1 MSRQDRLT
9 ADLDKGFDALDTGDL
24 AAAAAAVE
32 RCQRIDR
39 KNPGVLALTAAVADA
54 NGDVE
59 AAIAGY
65 REMIE
70 LSPDDPMPRICAAR
84 IELRDL
90 GEPEQ
95 ALETV
100 DAAFEF
106 IDDEADLIEA
116 IVVRA
121 EALLATDRP
130 DDARAALAE
139 LSSSVIDEPEQAF
152 ELAELALGAADADA
166 AMRYVEI
173 AKRSDKL
180 ATDALHLIGRIYEAK
195 DDRAAMI
202 AAWQQVRERDAAEP
216 QGALTMADDEVERIA
231 QAALAELPADVR
243 TKLERVPILIDAAPS
258 QELVADGLDPR
269 ILGLF
274 SGAEASDDLAPE
286 ITTIHLFKRNL
297 ERIANDLDD
306 LAEEVRIT
314 VLHETAH
321 YFGLDD
327 DDLAKIGLD

>member
-1 MSRQDRLT
+1 MS
-9 ADLDKGFDALDTGDL
+9 ADLDKGFDALDAGDL
-24 AAAAAAVE
+24 EAAAAAAE
-32 RCQRIDR
+32 RAQRIDR
-39 KNPGVLALTAAVADA
+39 KNPGVIALSAAVADA
-54 NGDVE
+54 QGNVE
-59 AAIAGY
+59 DAIAGY
-65 REMIE
+65 RAMIE
-70 LSPDDPMPRICAAR
+70 LAPDDPMPRICAAR

-90 GEPEQ
+90 GEAEQ

-100 DAAFEF
+100 GAAFEF
-106 IDDEADLIEA
+106 IDDETDLIEA

-130 DDARAALAE
+130 DDAREALGE
-139 LSSSVIDEPEQAF
+139 LSSSAIDDPDQAF
-152 ELAELALGAADADA
+152 ELAELALGAGDAEMA
-166 AMRYVEI
+166 LRYVEL
-173 AKRSDKL
+173 ARKSPKL
-180 ATDALHLIGRIYEAK
+180 ETDALHVLGRIHEAN
-195 DDRAAMI
+195 DDRAEMI

-216 QGALTMADDEVERIA
+216 APTLTMADDEIERIA

-243 TKLERVPILIDAAPS
+243 AKLERVPILIDAAPS

-274 SGAEASDDLAPE
+274 SGAEMAEAEGLAPE

-297 ERIANDLDD
+297 ERIANDLDE
-306 LAEEVRIT
+306 LAEEIRIT

-327 DDLAKIGLD
+327 DDLEKIGLD